1 MSLGCYRPRFR
12 PICLRTID
20 SALFFRFNATNVLGQ
35 LTMRDLHSC
44 EDIQRA
50 GNHAM
55 TLNIGRVAGF
65 ISAVAFGHPR

>member
-20 SALFFRFNATNVLGQ
+20 SALFFLFKATNVLGQ
-35 LTMRDLHSC
+35 LTMRDLHPC

-50 GNHAM
+50 RND
-55 TLNIGRVAGF
+55 
-65 ISAVAFGHPR
+65 AVALIIRGPQLLAMQ